1 MIYFKAKKLLV
12 ILCLSVVPLALYA
25 QTPSLTELAEQAIA
39 KSYDIANKEL
49 DIQADQET
57 SKGLKEIYL
66 PHLEAG
72 GRYAYLNSDLTV
84 DLPAMA
90 LPLINQTLFN
100 GATTFGTSGNLWTAN
115 LTASMV
121 LFSGT
126 KAPKLQKAVEQKIK
140 GQRIML
146 EKDRQEIISQVS
158 TAYDQL
164 ALLEQVKLVLK
175 ESELRLTE
183 EKKTANKAFKYGLI
197 TSYELNKI
205 DIATAT
211 LEAKQEEYEGKKSLL
226 LHQLHQLTGISL
238 DRLALINNELSAY
251 SELNTVDNI
260 DNRPEIAALDA
271 AIEANQYKVK
281 AEVTHFI
288 PKVQALASAQYLGL
302 TSARLN
308 TPYHLPISNS
318 SVNFRANRIEAF
330 PAFIVGIGFKWD
342 LFDGFQSKRTINKAK
357 IEVKK
362 AENQRQQAAELLN
375 LNLQKAK
382 TTYQIANKQLIT
394 NSKREQSAKKALQIA
409 VKEYQVG
416 LIRPADRLSAETD
429 YQQAALDYYQA
440 VFNQRRAALEYLKAT
455 GTLSIDKL

>member
-1 MIYFKAKKLLV
+1 MVLAF
-12 ILCLSVVPLALYA
+12 LSAVSNSLYA
-25 QTPSLTELAEQAIA
+25 QAPSLTELAEQAIA

-49 DIQADQET
+49 DIQVDQET
-57 SKGLKEIYL
+57 SRGLKEIYL

-72 GRYAYLNSDLTV
+72 GRYAYLNSDLTI
-84 DLPAMA
+84 DLPSMA
-90 LPLINQTLFN
+90 LPFINQTLFS

-126 KAPKLQKAVEQKIK
+126 KAPKLQRAVEEKIK
-140 GQRIML
+140 GQKIML
-146 EKDRQEIISQVS
+146 EKDRQEIIAAVS

-164 ALLEQVKLVLK
+164 ALSEQIKLVLR

-183 EKKTANKAFKYGLI
+183 EKKTADKAFKYGLI
-197 TSYELNKI
+197 TSYELSKI
-205 DIATAT
+205 DVATAA

-226 LHQLHQLTGISL
+226 FQQLHQLTGISI
-238 DRLALINNELSAY
+238 DRLTLINNELSAY
-251 SELNTVDNI
+251 STLNIADNI

-271 AIEANQYKVK
+271 AIMANQYKVK
-281 AEVTHFI
+281 AEATHFI
-288 PKVQALASAQYLGL
+288 PKIQALASAQYLGL
-302 TSARLN
+302 TNARLN
-308 TPYHLPISNS
+308 TPYHLPVSNTP
-318 SVNFRANRIEAF
+318 VNFRANRIEAF
-330 PAFIVGIGFKWD
+330 PAFIVGVGFKWD
-342 LFDGFQSKRTINKAK
+342 LFDGLQSKRSINKAK

-362 AENQRQQAAELLN
+362 AENQRHQAAELLT

-382 TTYQIANKQLIT
+382 TEYQLANKQLET

-455 GTLSIDKL
+455 GTLAVDKL